1 MSLREQGG
9 EGARDGE
16 GVLLGVVLEEDIVSR
31 LRMGLRAPDYY
42 TYLVLWIVCV
52 CLCLWVVSGCLNY
65 GLLRR

>member
-9 EGARDGE
+9 EGAREGE

-42 TYLVLWIVCV
+42 TYLVIELCV